1 VISPQSQT
9 AGNGSP
15 GGVATAYTAAINAGK
30 LSVLCQ
36 LVEPSVQATCRQALS
51 GSSNDSSGEQFKNI
65 VLGYVVIDGNQAL
78 VGMTGTFC
86 NTHNTPAC
94 STNTDPSAI
103 FSSGKPFA
111 TLFSQELD
119 SSNNADNSAYSLFP
133 TIKVGSDWYLDVP
146 AADI

>member
-1 VISPQSQT
+1 
-9 AGNGSP
+9 
-15 GGVATAYTAAINAGK
+15 

-36 LVEPSVQATCRQALS
+36 LVEPTVQATCRQALS
-51 GSSNDSSGEQFKNI
+51 GSSSGSSGEQFKNI
-65 VLGYVVIDGNQAL
+65 VLGYVAIDSDQGL

-86 NTHNTPAC
+86 NTHVTPNC

-111 TLFSQELD
+111 TLFAQQLAT
-119 SSNNADNSAYSLFP
+119 SNSANSSAYSLFP